1 MQLQDV
7 RDVESRG
14 RALRSLGD
22 AQARIDERIDRAM
35 AALPPDDD
43 DLHEAR
49 CGGRAG
55 CFPLPWRFGRQRV
68 AREER
73 LSARSGSAA
82 DVRIFGQHKQ
92 QSSASD
98 KLASAAKNVEAHV
111 EQLSEKASLARA
123 RAAQLASAGKK
134 AEAMASL
141 KKAKMLEKQLET
153 ATQTH
158 AALETQVD
166 VLAQSALQREVA
178 SALSASVSTSK
189 KKSKGLL
196 SRTETAV
203 DEAAELKDLAE
214 DISNVMGG
222 LQNDVWDEEELEA
235 ELAELSTPAVSTK
248 AVRFQEVTPKDAGAV
263 VVGVELDAFP
273 AAPTALPTKEDEDAG
288 ATAACA

>member
-1 MQLQDV
+1 MLQGV
-7 RDVESRG
+7 TDVESRE
-14 RALRSLGD
+14 RALKAMEAEKVRVN
-22 AQARIDERIDRAM
+22 ARIDRVM
-35 AALPPDDD
+35 AQLPLDDD
-43 DLHEAR
+43 EIQDTR
-49 CGGRAG
+49 CGGRVG
-55 CFPLPWRFGRQRV
+55 CFPLPWRSGRQRI
-68 AREER
+68 ARDEVVTTR
-73 LSARSGSAA
+73 SASSA
-82 DVRIFGQHKQ
+82 DVRLFGQHKQ

-98 KLASAAKNVEAHV
+98 KLVNAAKSVEAHV

-222 LQNDVWDEEELEA
+222 LQNDVFDEDELEA
-235 ELAELSTPAVSTK
+235 ELAELSAPAVRTK
-248 AVRFQEVTPKDAGAV
+248 AVTFAEVTPKDAGEV

-273 AAPTALPTKEDEDAG
+273 AAPTALPKSEETG
-288 ATAACA
+288 VAASV

>member
-1 MQLQDV
+1 MMQGV
-7 RDVESRG
+7 ADVESRE
-14 RALRSLGD
+14 RALKAMAD
-22 AQARIDERIDRAM
+22 EKARISARIDRAM
-35 AALPPDDD
+35 ATLPPEDD
-43 DLHEAR
+43 DLQDAR

-55 CFPLPWRFGRQRV
+55 CFPLLWRTGRQRV
-68 AREER
+68 ARDEGMP
-73 LSARSGSAA
+73 ARSASSA
-82 DVRIFGQHKQ
+82 DVRLFGQHKQ
-92 QSSASD
+92 ATTATD
-98 KLASAAKNVEAHV
+98 KLANAAKNVEAHV

-123 RAAQLASAGKK
+123 RAAQLMGSGKK

-141 KKAKMLEKQLET
+141 KKAKLLEKQLET

-214 DISNVMGG
+214 DISNAMGG
-222 LQNDVWDEEELEA
+222 LQTDAWDEDELEA
-235 ELAELSTPAVSTK
+235 ELAELSTPAVRTK
-248 AVRFQEVTPKDAGAV
+248 TVKFAEVTPKDAGEV
-263 VVGVELDAFP
+263 VVGVELGAFP
-273 AAPTALPTKEDEDAG
+273 TAPTALPTSEGEEG
-288 ATAACA
+288 VAASV

>member
-1 MQLQDV
+1 MLQGV
-7 RDVESRG
+7 ADVESRE
-14 RALRSLGD
+14 RALKAMADEKSRVS
-22 AQARIDERIDRAM
+22 ARIDRVMATLPIDE
-35 AALPPDDD
+35 D
-43 DLHEAR
+43 DLQETR
-49 CGGRAG
+49 CGGRVG
-55 CFPLPWRFGRQRV
+55 CFPLPWRRGGRQRV
-68 AREER
+68 ARDEAMP
-73 LSARSGSAA
+73 ARSASAT
-82 DVRIFGQHKQ
+82 DVRLFGQHKQ
-92 QSSASD
+92 ATTASD
-98 KLASAAKNVEAHV
+98 KLANAAKSVEAHV

-123 RAAQLASAGKK
+123 RAAQLASSGKK

-214 DISNVMGG
+214 DISNAMGG
-222 LQNDVWDEEELEA
+222 LQNDVFDEEELEA
-235 ELAELSTPAVSTK
+235 ELAELSAPAVRTK
-248 AVRFQEVTPKDAGAV
+248 AVTFAEVTPKDAGEV
-263 VVGVELDAFP
+263 VVGVELGAFP
-273 AAPTALPTKEDEDAG
+273 TTPTALPTSEGEG
-288 ATAACA
+288 VAASV

>member
-1 MQLQDV
+1 MLQGV
-7 RDVESRG
+7 TDVESRE
-14 RALRSLGD
+14 RALKAMEAEKVRVN
-22 AQARIDERIDRAM
+22 ARIDRVM
-35 AALPPDDD
+35 AQLPLDDD
-43 DLHEAR
+43 EIQDTR
-49 CGGRAG
+49 CGGRVG
-55 CFPLPWRFGRQRV
+55 CFPLPWRSGRQRI
-68 AREER
+68 ARDEVVTTR
-73 LSARSGSAA
+73 SASSA
-82 DVRIFGQHKQ
+82 DVRLFGQHKQ

-98 KLASAAKNVEAHV
+98 KLVNAAKSVEAHV

-222 LQNDVWDEEELEA
+222 LQNDVFDEDELEA
-235 ELAELSTPAVSTK
+235 ELAELSAPAVRTK
-248 AVRFQEVTPKDAGAV
+248 AVTFAEVTPKDAGEV

-273 AAPTALPTKEDEDAG
+273 AAPTALPTSEGEG
-288 ATAACA
+288 VAASV

>member
-1 MQLQDV
+1 MLQGV
-7 RDVESRG
+7 ADVESRE
-14 RALRSLGD
+14 RALKAMADEKSRVS
-22 AQARIDERIDRAM
+22 ARIDRVM
-35 AALPPDDD
+35 ATLPVDED
-43 DLHEAR
+43 DLQETR
-49 CGGRAG
+49 CGGRVG
-55 CFPLPWRFGRQRV
+55 CFPLPWRTGRQRV
-68 AREER
+68 ARDEGMP
-73 LSARSGSAA
+73 ARSASGA
-82 DVRIFGQHKQ
+82 DVRLFGQHKQ

-98 KLASAAKNVEAHV
+98 KLATAAKNVEAHV

-123 RAAQLASAGKK
+123 RAAQLMSAGKK

-222 LQNDVWDEEELEA
+222 LQNDVWDEEDLEA

-248 AVRFQEVTPKDAGAV
+248 AVRFQEVTPKDAGEV
-263 VVGVELDAFP
+263 VVGVELGAFP
-273 AAPTALPTKEDEDAG
+273 AAPTALPTSEGEEG
-288 ATAACA
+288 VAASM

>member
-1 MQLQDV
+1 MLQGV
-7 RDVESRG
+7 ADVESRE
-14 RALRSLGD
+14 RALKAMAD
-22 AQARIDERIDRAM
+22 EKARISARIDRAM
-35 AALPPDDD
+35 ATLPPEDDE
-43 DLHEAR
+43 LPEAR
-49 CGGRAG
+49 CGGRVG
-55 CFPLPWRFGRQRV
+55 CFPLPWRTGRQRV
-68 AREER
+68 ARDEGMP
-73 LSARSGSAA
+73 ARSASGA
-82 DVRIFGQHKQ
+82 DVRLFGQHKQ
-92 QSSASD
+92 ATTASD
-98 KLASAAKNVEAHV
+98 KLVNAAKNVEAHV

-123 RAAQLASAGKK
+123 RAAQLMGSGKK

-189 KKSKGLL
+189 KRSKGLL

-222 LQNDVWDEEELEA
+222 LQNEVWDEEELEA
-235 ELAELSTPAVSTK
+235 ELAELSTPAVRTK
-248 AVRFQEVTPKDAGAV
+248 AVKFAEVTPKDAGEV

-273 AAPTALPTKEDEDAG
+273 AAPTALPTSEGEEG
-288 ATAACA
+288 VAASV